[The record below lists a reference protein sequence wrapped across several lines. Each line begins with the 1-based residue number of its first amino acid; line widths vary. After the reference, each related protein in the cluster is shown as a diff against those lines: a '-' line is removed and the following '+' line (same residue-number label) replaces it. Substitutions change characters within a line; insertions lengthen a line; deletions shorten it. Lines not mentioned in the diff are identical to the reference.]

1 MFYFRKWPSIASY
14 TYLVHTIIEE
24 IKLRITD
31 GNMQQPPHRIPLSAA
46 LVAEGVGMTV
56 LGIQHVHIIRIYE
69 VL

>member
-1 MFYFRKWPSIASY
+1 
-14 TYLVHTIIEE
+14 
-24 IKLRITD
+24 
-31 GNMQQPPHRIPLSAA
+31 MQQPPHRIPLSAA